1 MNPTSDERPRAT
13 SSVLVINAGSS
24 SVKYQLVDPTGG
36 EAIASGIV
44 EKIGSSEGSVSH
56 KFEGTKTQRTVDV
69 PDHGAALRVVLDLF
83 SEIGPSLADANV
95 VAVGHRVVQ
104 GGSLFSGP
112 VVIDD
117 AIVEDIRGLIP
128 LAPLH
133 NPGHVR
139 GIEVARALFPDV
151 PHVAVFDTAF
161 FQTLPEAAYTY
172 AIDAEVAREH
182 GVRRYGFHG
191 ASHEYVSKEVARVLD
206 RPLEDL
212 NTIVLHLGNGAS
224 ASAVR
229 GGVAVETSM
238 GLTPL
243 EGLVMGTRSGDI
255 DPAIVFHLHR
265 NAGMSIDEIDD
276 LLNKR
281 SGILGLAGDNDF
293 RTLHELVAAG
303 HEGARLALDVYVHR
317 LKKYIGSY
325 LAVLGRVDVIAFT
338 AGVGENDEIVR
349 RLVMR
354 GLTDLGIEIDEV
366 VNDVRSPEARTIS
379 PEGTKIRVMIVP
391 TNEELAIARQS
402 LEIVGAQ
409 G

>member
-1 MNPTSDERPRAT
+1 M
-13 SSVLVINAGSS
+13 
-24 SVKYQLVDPTGG
+24 
-36 EAIASGIV
+36 
-44 EKIGSSEGSVSH
+44 
-56 KFEGTKTQRTVDV
+56 
-69 PDHGAALRVVLDLF
+69 
-83 SEIGPSLADANV
+83 
-95 VAVGHRVVQ
+95 
-104 GGSLFSGP
+104 
-112 VVIDD
+112 
-117 AIVEDIRGLIP
+117 
-128 LAPLH
+128 
-133 NPGHVR
+133 
-139 GIEVARALFPDV
+139 
-151 PHVAVFDTAF
+151 
-161 FQTLPEAAYTY
+161 
-172 AIDAEVAREH
+172 
-182 GVRRYGFHG
+182 
-191 ASHEYVSKEVARVLD
+191 
-206 RPLEDL
+206 
-212 NTIVLHLGNGAS
+212 LHLGNGAS

-293 RTLHELVAAG
+293 RTLHELVEAG

-379 PEGTKIRVMIVP
+379 PEGTKVRVMIVP

-402 LEIVGAQ
+402 LELVGQQ

>member
-1 MNPTSDERPRAT
+1 MNAT
-13 SSVLVINAGSS
+13 SARPGATASVLVINAGSS
-24 SVKYQLVDPTGG
+24 SVKYQLVDPAAG

-56 KFEGTKTQRTVDV
+56 KVDGTKTQRTVDV

-83 SEIGPSLADANV
+83 SELGPNLADANV

-117 AIVEDIRGLIP
+117 GIVDDIRGLIP

-172 AIDAEVAREH
+172 AIDAEVARAH

-191 ASHEYVSKEVARVLD
+191 TSHEYVSKEVARVLD